1 MYKNDKVLAIIPARA
16 GSKRLVNKNIQKLNG
31 KPLICWTI
39 DSAKKSRYIDKIV
52 VSTDSKEIQS
62 LATDSGVE
70 APFIRPAILSNDT
83 ADSLSVLKHSIE
95 FFKNQFEYVILLQPT
110 SPLRNSDDIDN
121 AIEIIDD
128 NIPAIVSVCKTEHS
142 PLWTNVLPHNLS
154 MKNFL
159 KEEVKNK
166 RAQDL
171 PEFYRIN
178 GAIYIASINYLY
190 ANNGFLGNKTKA
202 FVMPQKRSVDI
213 DNIDDF
219 NYAEFLMVNK

>member
-16 GSKRLVNKNIQKLNG
+16 ASKRLVNKNIQQLNG

-121 AIEIIDD
+121 ALEIIDD
-128 NIPAIVSVCKTEHS
+128 NILAIVSVCKTEHS
-142 PLWTNVLPHNLS
+142 PLWTNVLPQDLS

-159 KEEVKNK
+159 KEEVKNNVK
-166 RAQDL
+166 
-171 PEFYRIN
+171 
-178 GAIYIASINYLY
+178 S
-190 ANNGFLGNKTKA
+190 
-202 FVMPQKRSVDI
+202 
-213 DNIDDF
+213 
-219 NYAEFLMVNK
+219 